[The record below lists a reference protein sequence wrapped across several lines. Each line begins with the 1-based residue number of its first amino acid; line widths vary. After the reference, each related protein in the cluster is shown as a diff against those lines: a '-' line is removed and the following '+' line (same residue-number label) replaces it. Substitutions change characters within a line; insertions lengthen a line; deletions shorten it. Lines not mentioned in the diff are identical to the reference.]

1 MQKKLNVLVLIPARM
16 GSSRFPGKP
25 LAPIAGKP
33 MIGHVFERAVAAPG
47 ITKVVVATC
56 DIEISEFIDSIGGNS
71 VMTSPSH
78 ERASDRCAE
87 ALGVLES
94 ADQKEYD
101 IVVMAQG
108 DEPLMAPEMLTEV
121 LSPMLNDPTIQI
133 TNLMSQI
140 DDSDSFANPNFVK
153 VVVDNNLDAMYF
165 SREPVPSRFLGN
177 DVPKFRQLGIICFRR
192 QALLDYMRL
201 APSPLEII
209 ESVDMLRV
217 LEHGRKI
224 RMVQTWHQSQ
234 SVDTPEDLA
243 LVENL
248 IRHSQPVQ

>member
-1 MQKKLNVLVLIPARM
+1 M

-33 MIGHVFERAVAAPG
+33 MIGHVYERAVAADG
-47 ITKVVVATC
+47 ITKVAVATC
-56 DIEISEFIDSIGGNS
+56 DVEIADFIDSIGGNS
-71 VMTSPSH
+71 IMTSPSH

-94 ADQKEYD
+94 ADQKNYD

-108 DEPLMAPEMLTEV
+108 DEPLMAPEMLSEV
-121 LSPMLNDPTIQI
+121 LSPMLEDPNIQI

-140 DDSDSFANPNFVK
+140 NDNDSFTNPNFVK
-153 VVVDNNLDAMYF
+153 VVFDKNLNAMYF
-165 SREPVPSRFLGN
+165 SREPIPSKFLGN

-192 QALLDYMRL
+192 QALLNYMNL

-209 ESVDMLRV
+209 ESVDMLRI
-217 LEHGRKI
+217 LEHGGKI
-224 RMVQTWHQSQ
+224 RMVQTLHQSQ

-243 LVENL
+243 LVEYML
-248 IRHSQPVQ
+248 RHSLTIE

>member
-78 ERASDRCAE
+78 ERASDRCAV

-140 DDSDSFANPNFVK
+140 DDSDSFANP
-153 VVVDNNLDAMYF
+153 NLDAMYF